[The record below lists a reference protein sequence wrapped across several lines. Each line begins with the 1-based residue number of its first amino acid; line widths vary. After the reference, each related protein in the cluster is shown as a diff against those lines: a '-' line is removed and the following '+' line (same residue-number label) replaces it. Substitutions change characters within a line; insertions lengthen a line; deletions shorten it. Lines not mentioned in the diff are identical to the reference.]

1 MSGKA
6 KNNGVKKQ
14 VKNKK
19 LKKKFNLNLLFL
31 QCAYYIK
38 STFIWILRIDYH
50 FKKVL
55 IIRGLNSDSPDKVLI
70 VDFIVETPFLFIIF
84 FHDKTDYIVIFLLR
98 GFFILLFWFA
108 IYIRTTMLLLILSDW
123 ILIFLIFHQPLIII
137 IRLSLFFYI
146 TSQNIGE
153 TDVATERSLKKV
165 VCRTDALVANSI
177 VSKIS
182 QLSICFFF
190 QNF

>member
-1 MSGKA
+1 
-6 KNNGVKKQ
+6 
-14 VKNKK
+14 
-19 LKKKFNLNLLFL
+19 
-31 QCAYYIK
+31 
-38 STFIWILRIDYH
+38 
-50 FKKVL
+50 
-55 IIRGLNSDSPDKVLI
+55 LI

-190 QNF
+190 QNFESLYWYHQWFNAKVSFLTLIEKFRLVLISWLLIVYLAAFSILSYFIFIW